1 MAFLFSSNQN
11 KSKFTEELP
20 APKRISTPAG
30 LRLSTILENGD
41 NQVKS
46 PTRPKRLSLNRPPVL
61 VEDPREGSSTPSQ
74 GYSYSVF
81 SDKSAHAVSSPA
93 RLNSLKS
100 NVTRRGGWKRL
111 VLFVGVGVLAL
122 TALVV
127 GLAVGL
133 TYQHKLEYVVLLEA
147 LKCIQLT
154 CAPQIEIHQ
163 VEALPLEMT
172 PLHQEDQA
180 HR

>member
-1 MAFLFSSNQN
+1 MAFFFSSQDKS

-41 NQVKS
+41 NQAKS
-46 PTRPKRLSLNRPPVL
+46 PTRAKRLSLNRPPTL
-61 VEDPREGSSTPSQ
+61 TEDPREDPSSPSK
-74 GYSYSVF
+74 GYSYSDF
-81 SDKSAHAVSSPA
+81 SDKSAHTVSSPA
-93 RLNSLKS
+93 RLDSLRS
-100 NVTRRGGWKRL
+100 NVKRRGGWKRL

-133 TYQHKLEYVVLLEA
+133 TYQHKLEYVVLLDA
-147 LKCIQLT
+147 
-154 CAPQIEIHQ
+154 
-163 VEALPLEMT
+163 
-172 PLHQEDQA
+172 
-180 HR
+180 